1 MSLLRTALL
10 GSLATLAGAQIGSDQ
25 LNQLRYRY
33 IGPVGNRVIAV
44 ASIPGNRDIY
54 YVGAASGGIF
64 KTTDGGTRWDPIFDS
79 EQVSSV
85 GSLAIAPTDPN
96 IVWAGTGE
104 TFIRSHISV
113 GDGIYKSTDAGKT
126 WSHMGL
132 EKTGRI
138 GRVIV
143 DLRNPDM
150 VLACALGHAYGPQPE
165 RGVFRTTD
173 GGATWQRVLFVDE
186 NTGCSDIAIDPANPR
201 IVYAGMWQLEMHTWG
216 RTSGGPGSGLY
227 QSMDGGVTWKHLTGH
242 GLPNPP
248 VGKIAVAVAKKTS
261 RVYAMIE
268 TGDGVPFEGK
278 PTQRGQLW
286 RSDNAGETWEL
297 VSLDRQLAGRAA
309 YYTRCAVSPDNE
321 NEIFFL
327 SAAFSRS
334 LDGGRTLTPIAAPGG
349 DNHDMWIDPTDGDRM
364 VVANDGGLGITIN
377 RGRTWSR
384 VQLPVAQMYHV
395 TVDNQI
401 PYFVYGNK
409 QDGSSYRGPSDSL
422 GGGRGGGGGGQ
433 NNPEPPVLEPGAP
446 PQTAEAGRGG
456 RGGRGGGGG
465 GAAGSAPVGGPIPRG
480 AWHSITG
487 GESGFSTPD
496 PVDPNIIWSSASGS
510 GSVGG
515 IVTVFDERNHQ
526 ARNVEVWPD
535 QTNGSPAADLKY
547 RFNWEFPLTIS
558 PHDRNK
564 VYVGSQYVHVT
575 TDQGHTWK
583 VISPDLTRNDKSRQG
598 FSGGLTG
605 DDIGVEYA
613 GVVFAIAESPKQA
626 GLIWAGT
633 NDGYVQLTRD
643 GGKTW
648 TNVTANIHEFP
659 EWGTV
664 SNIEA
669 SRYDAGTA
677 YLTVDGHQID
687 NRDPFIFRTKD
698 YGQTWKS
705 IANGI
710 PHSMLSYAHCVRED
724 PVRPGLLFAGTEN
737 ALYVSFND
745 GDNWQP
751 LQSNLPHAPVYWLA
765 IQPHFHDLVVAT
777 YGRGFWILD
786 NITALENM
794 TAQTTQ
800 SDAYLFPPRDTYRF
814 RTATQ
819 AEAMPNDP
827 TAGNNPPYGA
837 AIDYFVKSP
846 ARGPARIAIV
856 DGSGRTVRSLT
867 ASAQPGI
874 NRIWWDLRFE
884 QTKQIRLRTAPENAP
899 EITLNAQG
907 WRPAPDAQR
916 LSLLAPPGTYTVKL
930 TVDGKDYSQPLK
942 VVKDPHS
949 NGSEGD
955 IQIQT
960 KLITSLEGVMD
971 NMVDAVNEIESLRSQ
986 LLDLKSAMGTDE
998 SGVPVRTAAD
1008 ALNAKL
1014 VEIEGKLV
1022 QLQETGRGQD
1032 TTRFPP
1038 ELVSKIGYLAGGVEG
1053 SDFQPTTQQ
1062 VAVHDELKEQAATYQ
1077 QRLKLL
1083 LQQDVAA
1090 FNALLRQLNV
1100 PNVIAS
1106 GMNRQ

>member
-1 MSLLRTALL
+1 
-10 GSLATLAGAQIGSDQ
+10 
-25 LNQLRYRY
+25 
-33 IGPVGNRVIAV
+33 
-44 ASIPGNRDIY
+44 
-54 YVGAASGGIF
+54 
-64 KTTDGGTRWDPIFDS
+64 
-79 EQVSSV
+79 
-85 GSLAIAPTDPN
+85 
-96 IVWAGTGE
+96 
-104 TFIRSHISV
+104 
-113 GDGIYKSTDAGKT
+113 
-126 WSHMGL
+126 
-132 EKTGRI
+132 
-138 GRVIV
+138 
-143 DLRNPDM
+143 
-150 VLACALGHAYGPQPE
+150 
-165 RGVFRTTD
+165 
-173 GGATWQRVLFVDE
+173 
-186 NTGCSDIAIDPANPR
+186 
-201 IVYAGMWQLEMHTWG
+201 
-216 RTSGGPGSGLY
+216 
-227 QSMDGGVTWKHLTGH
+227 
-242 GLPNPP
+242 
-248 VGKIAVAVAKKTS
+248 
-261 RVYAMIE
+261 
-268 TGDGVPFEGK
+268 
-278 PTQRGQLW
+278 
-286 RSDNAGETWEL
+286 
-297 VSLDRQLAGRAA
+297 
-309 YYTRCAVSPDNE
+309 
-321 NEIFFL
+321 
-327 SAAFSRS
+327 
-334 LDGGRTLTPIAAPGG
+334 
-349 DNHDMWIDPTDGDRM
+349 
-364 VVANDGGLGITIN
+364 
-377 RGRTWSR
+377 
-384 VQLPVAQMYHV
+384 
-395 TVDNQI
+395 
-401 PYFVYGNK
+401 
-409 QDGSSYRGPSDSL
+409 
-422 GGGRGGGGGGQ
+422 
-433 NNPEPPVLEPGAP
+433 
-446 PQTAEAGRGG
+446 
-456 RGGRGGGGG
+456 
-465 GAAGSAPVGGPIPRG
+465 
-480 AWHSITG
+480 
-487 GESGFSTPD
+487 
-496 PVDPNIIWSSASGS
+496 
-510 GSVGG
+510 VGG

-837 AIDYFVKSP
+837 AIDYLDRVGM
-846 ARGPARIAIV
+846 A
-856 DGSGRTVRSLT
+856 
-867 ASAQPGI
+867 
-874 NRIWWDLRFE
+874 N
-884 QTKQIRLRTAPENAP
+884 
-899 EITLNAQG
+899 ITRHESELLIYAT
-907 WRPAPDAQR
+907 DALQR
-916 LSLLAPPGTYTVKL
+916 LSDDELVAYICVARYAGDLNAVRDAL
-930 TVDGKDYSQPLK
+930 TVLAWGNMAKIVARMRLRVPAEAAEE
-942 VVKDPHS
+942 VA
-949 NGSEGD
+949 
-955 IQIQT
+955 
-960 KLITSLEGVMD
+960 LE
-971 NMVDAVNEIESLRSQ
+971 AFE
-986 LLDLKSAMGTDE
+986 KAAMGAFRGE
-998 SGVPVRTAAD
+998 SAGQFHSWLNKIILGV
-1008 ALNAKL
+1008 
-1014 VEIEGKLV
+1014 
-1022 QLQETGRGQD
+1022 
-1032 TTRFPP
+1032 
-1038 ELVSKIGYLAGGVEG
+1038 S
-1053 SDFQPTTQQ
+1053 SDW
-1062 VAVHDELKEQAATYQ
+1062 
-1077 QRLKLL
+1077 
-1083 LQQDVAA
+1083 
-1090 FNALLRQLNV
+1090 LRR
-1100 PNVIAS
+1100 
-1106 GMNRQ
+1106 MYNR